1 MPKNLKLGDVSGEFH
16 KLTKKQSE
24 MLIKQFNSVKLKL
37 QKQIS
42 ILGNTASA
50 KLQKIQL
57 EDAVSSLEQNIVQIY
72 SQFEGELDSSI
83 KQMAEAVVKNENDF
97 MAQAGISFK
106 TSFTKIPTDVLS
118 EIKTGAIY
126 NEKWYLSDA
135 IWADQKNKLRD
146 INTIVTNGVAA
157 GKTTY
162 EIAKDLETYVDPK
175 AVKPWKWSKVYPTS
189 TKVIDYNA
197 QRLARTVIAH
207 AYARATIREAK
218 NNPLSEGIQWHSAL
232 TERTCQICIDR
243 DGKIYAPDDLPLDH
257 PNGLCTY
264 TIVTPTMEEIADRLA
279 DWVNGADDKELDEWY
294 AKQNGEAVIDTPAT
308 QKANEAAKSSTP
320 NYTKFVELAKK
331 TTEDEMLEL
340 EKKSLKKLNAKQK
353 RALVRYTG
361 DAYEP
366 INKYLRLIAE
376 GREHADAMKEAKL
389 NTVNYN
395 ALKNAQTGLQSTQL
409 GKSLVLR
416 RGTDIGELAGF
427 MPGRFAANYN
437 KLRDMSA
444 EDLNAL
450 FEGSVV
456 KYAGFTSTS
465 SIYDRGFSGDVE
477 MLFYAPENTAASSIM
492 SISIHGAREGET
504 LLNADTTIKIH
515 KIEESDGH
523 KKSKIRVFAEI
534 LT

>member
-16 KLTKKQSE
+16 RLTKKQSE
-24 MLIKQFNSVKLKL
+24 VLIKQFNSVKIEL
-37 QKQIS
+37 QKKIS
-42 ILGNTASA
+42 ILGNTKGA
-50 KLQKIQL
+50 KLQKMQL

-83 KQMAEAVVKNENDF
+83 KQMAETVVKNEHDF
-97 MAQAGISFK
+97 MAKAGISFK

-146 INTIVTNGVAA
+146 INTIITNGVAA

-162 EIAKDLETYVDPK
+162 EIAKDLEIYVDPK
-175 AVKPWKWSKVYPTS
+175 AVKPWAWSKVYPVS

-218 NNPLSEGIQWHSAL
+218 NNPLSEGIMWHSAL
-232 TERTCQICIDR
+232 SERSCEICIER
-243 DGKIYAPDDLPLDH
+243 NGKVFAPDDLPLDH

-308 QKANEAAKSSTP
+308 QKANEAVKSSVP
-320 NYTKFVELAKK
+320 NYTKFVELAQK

-340 EKKSLKKLNAKQK
+340 EKESLKNLSAEQR
-353 RALVRYTG
+353 RAIRTYTG
-361 DAYEP
+361 GAYKP

-376 GREHADAMKEAKL
+376 GRKHSYAMPEAMLDTEKYDAI
-389 NTVNYN
+389 
-395 ALKNAQTGLQSTQL
+395 KNIQSVLQSTHL

-416 RGTDIGELAGF
+416 RGTGIGELAGF
-427 MPGRFAANYN
+427 MSGNFENNRQ
-437 KLRDMSA
+437 KLMNMSV
-444 EDLNAL
+444 EDLNTL

-465 SIYDRGFSGDVE
+465 SIWDRGFTGNVE
-477 MLFYAPENTAASSIM
+477 MVLYAPENTLASSIM
-492 SISIHGAREGET
+492 GISQFGTGEGET
-504 LLNADTTIKIH
+504 LLNTDTTIKIL
-515 KIEESDGH
+515 KIEDSDGH
-523 KKSKIRVFAEI
+523 KASRIRVFAEI

>member
-50 KLQKIQL
+50 KLQKMQL
-57 EDAVSSLEQNIVQIY
+57 EDAINGLNTDIKEVYQH
-72 SQFEGELDSSI
+72 FEGELDDSI
-83 KQMAEAVVKNENDF
+83 KEMAEAVVQNEAEF

-189 TKVIDYNA
+189 AKVIDYNA

-218 NNPLSEGIQWHSAL
+218 NNPFSQGIQWHSAL
-232 TERTCQICIDR
+232 TERSCEICIDR

-279 DWVNGADDKELDEWY
+279 DWVNGAADKELDEWY
-294 AKQNGEAVIDTPAT
+294 AKQNGEAIINTSAT
-308 QKANEAAKSSTP
+308 QKANEAARSTVP
-320 NYTKFVELAKK
+320 NYTKFVELAQK

-366 INKYLRLIAE
+366 MNKYLRLMAE
-376 GREHADAMKEAKL
+376 GKEHADAMKEAKL
-389 NTVNYN
+389 NTRNYN
-395 ALKNAQTGLQSTQL
+395 ALKNVQAGLQSTQL

-427 MPGRFAANYN
+427 MPGRFTDNYN
-437 KLRDMSA
+437 KLQGMSIG
-444 EDLNAL
+444 DLNAL

-465 SIYDRGFSGDVE
+465 SIYDRGFSGEVE
-477 MLFYAPENTAASSIM
+477 MLFYAPENTAASSVM

>member
-24 MLIKQFNSVKLKL
+24 MLIKQFNSVKIEL
-37 QKQIS
+37 QKKIS
-42 ILGNTASA
+42 ILGNTKGA
-50 KLQKIQL
+50 KLQKMQL

-118 EIKTGAIY
+118 EIKTGKIY

-146 INTIVTNGVAA
+146 INTIITNGVAA

-162 EIAKDLETYVDPK
+162 EIAKDLEIYVDPK
-175 AVKPWKWSKVYPTS
+175 AVKPWAWSKVYPVS

-207 AYARATIREAK
+207 AYARATTREAK
-218 NNPLSEGIQWHSAL
+218 NNPLSEGIMWHSAL
-232 TERTCQICIDR
+232 SERSCEICIER
-243 DGKIYAPDDLPLDH
+243 NGKVFAPDDLPLDH

-294 AKQNGEAVIDTPAT
+294 AKQNGEAEINTPAT
-308 QKANEAAKSSTP
+308 QKANEAVKSSVP
-320 NYTKFVELAKK
+320 NYTKFVELAKR

-340 EKKSLKKLNAKQK
+340 EKESLKNLNIEQRKAI
-353 RALVRYTG
+353 ARYTG
-361 DAYEP
+361 NAYKP
-366 INKYLRLIAE
+366 INKYLRLIAK
-376 GREHADAMKEAKL
+376 GVDHADAMQEAGL
-389 NTVNYN
+389 DTVNYDI
-395 ALKNAQTGLQSTQL
+395 LKNIQASLQSTQL
-409 GKSLVLR
+409 GRPLILR
-416 RGTDIGELAGF
+416 RGTGMGELAGL
-427 MPGRFAANYN
+427 MPGEFTANYN
-437 KLRDMSA
+437 KLRNMSV
-444 EDLNAL
+444 EELNTL
-450 FEGSVV
+450 FESSVV
-456 KYAGFTSTS
+456 KYASFTSTS
-465 SIYDRGFSGDVE
+465 SIWDKGSSGEIE
-477 MLFYAPENTAASSIM
+477 MVLYAPENTAASSIM
-492 SISIHGAREGET
+492 SVSQFGKGEGET
-504 LLNADTTIKIH
+504 LLNTDTTIKIL
-515 KIEESDGH
+515 KVEESDGH
-523 KKSKIRVFAEI
+523 KASRIRVFAEI